1 MRYLIVEKERGLFL
15 GAYKNLFLF
24 ARSNIFPIVRAPSFE
39 SLQDAEYYIA
49 SYLKTENDG
58 RTYGVIEV
66 ESKDKYVNVVDVI
79 KAGYKEYTHDLI
91 DFLPMQSEAIH

>member
-15 GAYKNLFLF
+15 GAYKQYFLF
-24 ARSNIFPIVRAPSFE
+24 ARNNIFPIVRAPSFE
-39 SLQDAEYYIA
+39 SLEDAEYYIA
-49 SYLKTENDG
+49 AHLKKEEDD

-66 ESKDKYVNVVDVI
+66 ESKDRYVGIIDI
-79 KAGYKEYTHDLI
+79 LKAGYKEYTHELI